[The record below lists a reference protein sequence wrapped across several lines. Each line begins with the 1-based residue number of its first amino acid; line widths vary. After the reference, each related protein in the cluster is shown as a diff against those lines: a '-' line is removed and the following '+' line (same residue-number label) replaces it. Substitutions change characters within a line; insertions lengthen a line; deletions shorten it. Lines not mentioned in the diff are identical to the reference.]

1 MKPTELTV
9 AMAELLP
16 IIEDS
21 FRQGLT
27 VTLGVT
33 GNSMLPLFRHKRDS
47 VILSPCDP
55 SSLKRGD
62 VPLYRRLDGKFVLH
76 RILRVN
82 NDTYTL
88 AGDAQHELEIGLPK
102 SCVVAVMTGF
112 IRKGKTV
119 SCRHVLYRMYSVGW
133 MWLRPVRPYLF
144 RVASRLRRRKRRE
157 V

>member
-1 MKPTELTV
+1 MKPIETQV
-9 AMAELLP
+9 AMAEVLP
-16 IIEDS
+16 MIQDS

-55 SSLKRGD
+55 LSLKRGD
-62 VPLYRRLDGKFVLH
+62 VPLYRRPDGKFVLH
-76 RILRVN
+76 RILRAKG
-82 NDTYTL
+82 DTYTL
-88 AGDAQHELEIGLPK
+88 AGDAQHEPEVGLPK
-102 SCVVAVMTGF
+102 SCVLAVMTGF
-112 IRKGKTV
+112 TRKGKTV
-119 SCRHVLYRMYSVGW
+119 SCRNVLYRLYSTCW
-133 MWLRPVRPYLF
+133 MLLRPVRPYLF